1 MAQKKSPAPLNFKH
15 KCMETQTLQNPF
27 EVLMSEIRLVRS
39 ELASL
44 SSQIVS
50 ISDKEIFDTE
60 QAAKIIGVHRNTLV
74 QILRRGEIK
83 AQRSGRKYIIT
94 REALDEFLAESKTTG
109 RRPYRGH

>member
-1 MAQKKSPAPLNFKH
+1 
-15 KCMETQTLQNPF
+15 METQTIQNPF
-27 EVLMSEIRLVRS
+27 EVLMSEIRLLRS
-39 ELASL
+39 ELSSL

-60 QAAKIIGVHRNTLV
+60 QAARIIGVHRNTLV
-74 QILRRGEIK
+74 QMLRRGDLK

-109 RRPYRGH
+109 RRPFMQGY